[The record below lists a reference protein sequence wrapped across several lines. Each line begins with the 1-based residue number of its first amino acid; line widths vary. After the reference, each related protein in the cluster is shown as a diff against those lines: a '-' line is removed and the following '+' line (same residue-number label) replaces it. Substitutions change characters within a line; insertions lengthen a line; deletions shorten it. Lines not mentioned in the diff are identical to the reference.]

1 MATKNFISK
10 KKKINDGY
18 KVGFYAGGYS
28 LAWKLRKKIYF
39 FLMEMNINGTKD
51 G

>member
-1 MATKNFISK
+1 MIIRLSSE
-10 KKKINDGY
+10 G
-18 KVGFYAGGYS
+18 VGTE
-28 LAWKLRKKIYF
+28 LLNEIKEKKIYF